1 MTKEREKGLKTAAV
15 LKIKAPGRMRKR
27 GRKMIADWL
36 RRVATHF
43 EARGE
48 LYTKG
53 DFTAK
58 YLYE

>member
-1 MTKEREKGLKTAAV
+1 MKVKTAAV